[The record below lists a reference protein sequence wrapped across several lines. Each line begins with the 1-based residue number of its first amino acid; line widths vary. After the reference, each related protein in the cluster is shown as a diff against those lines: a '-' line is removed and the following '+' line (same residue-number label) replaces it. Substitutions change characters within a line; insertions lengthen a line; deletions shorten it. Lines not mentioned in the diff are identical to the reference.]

1 MIEMFPVTE
10 QWLESAHEISEP
22 WEIPKP
28 AGSDIGVQ
36 LRPPSEVVATTP
48 AITLFT
54 PIESLVPT
62 AVQSRVDEHDS
73 DSIESPGMIGLSVKV
88 FPPSAVERNVASL
101 LPATYSLLAARP
113 AHALIAVQSIVT
125 KLPTCWGTGEIE
137 NEWPPS

>member
-1 MIEMFPVTE
+1 MFPVTE

-28 AGSDIGVQ
+28 AGSDLGVQ

-48 AITLFT
+48 EVKLST

-62 AVQSRVDEHDS
+62 AVQSRVDGHES
-73 DSIESPGMIGLSVKV
+73 DSIESPGMIGVSVNV

-101 LPATYSLLAARP
+101 
-113 AHALIAVQSIVT
+113 
-125 KLPTCWGTGEIE
+125 
-137 NEWPPS
+137 